1 MCLICAHS
9 LKGNGQDANQNCDD
23 FIVRSCGRNPQNTLS
38 PPEPILCDGSGL
50 ATVAPKIVDGN
61 TDTTVTVTFKPDPA
75 QSIADLRIIFPH
87 SFSWS
92 HNTSTVS
99 TLNMTSAS
107 LSVTADTILFEGV
120 AFSSDSAQIV
130 ITSVSI
136 PDTNGRFL
144 VQVQTRCSNF
154 RDVSPTP
161 YIDVFGA
168 PIPIGDIKIVD
179 SVGMPVMNGRIAT
192 IKGIVTVSNEFGSP
206 SYISDITGGIA
217 VFGTIFSSSV
227 QTGDEV
233 IVSGTV
239 QPFNGLTELVNLYL
253 RQIVST
259 GNDVDP
265 LVITTN
271 QMNEE
276 VEGQLVKMLSV
287 VVRDTFGNPISTWAV
302 TGSGTNYRLYDATGY
317 TQIRVD
323 NNVDFANT
331 PAPQDEF
338 DVIGV
343 VSQFDNSSPF
353 FSGYQ
358 LMPRK
363 AADIKSCGPSFAT
376 LPSESNLQQTSVTI
390 NWTTRRNSSSF
401 VQYGLTTNYEIGF
414 TGDITPTTNH
424 SVTISGL
431 SPATIYQ
438 VRAYSDSS
446 SDTCFSNNLVV
457 STTSPSGSTGQIN
470 VYFNKSVFTGLSTG
484 TPAQGNTN
492 FVQKLVNRINN
503 AKRSIDAALYSF
515 SGANVGDLIATALV
529 SAKINRG
536 VKIRVVGEKDNGNS
550 NAFNTLAQNG
560 IPVIFDDFGNNT
572 GAGLMH
578 NKFFVFDARG
588 GAPESMW
595 VWTGSYNTTEPGTNN
610 DMQNVIEIQ
619 DVALAHSY
627 MREFEEF
634 WGSNDDTPNSLFSR
648 FGTRK
653 INDTPHK
660 FIINGK
666 NVENYF
672 SPSDRAARRLV
683 HAISSAT
690 SDVEFNLYAFTR
702 NDIADS
708 LIALKN
714 HGKKVRGVMDNNS
727 DLGNVYARLTT
738 SGVDVKLKI
747 NASGLLHNKYGII
760 DALNTNATGYV
771 WTGSMN
777 WTNSGEGS
785 NDENVVLV
793 QDNSVDNQYL
803 QEFAQRYYDFGGTDS
818 IRIITD
824 VVEIPGNIPSE
835 FSLAQNY
842 PNPFNP
848 TTKIHFSLPLQ
859 SKVTLNIYNILGE
872 KVVTLLDNVSTNA
885 GAYEVQLDA
894 SQLASGIY
902 FYQLTTETFSATHKM
917 MLLK

>member
-1 MCLICAHS
+1 MCPIGAHS
-9 LKGNGQDANQNCDD
+9 LKGNGHDTNQNCDD
-23 FIVRSCGRNPQNTLS
+23 FVVRACGRNPQNTLS

-50 ATVAPKIVDGN
+50 ATVSPKTVDGN
-61 TDTTVTVTFKPDPA
+61 TDTTFTVTFKPDPA
-75 QSIADLRIIFPH
+75 QSIADMRIIFPH
-87 SFSWS
+87 TFTWS
-92 HNTSTVS
+92 HNISSVLAT
-99 TLNMTSAS
+99 NMSSANA
-107 LSVTADTILFEGV
+107 SVIADTILFEGV
-120 AFSSDSAQIV
+120 SFSSDSAQIAISNV
-130 ITSVSI
+130 TT
-136 PDTNGRFL
+136 PDSNGRFL
-144 VQVQTRCSNF
+144 VQIQTRCSSF
-154 RDVSPTP
+154 RDVSPAP
-161 YIDVFGA
+161 YIDVFGS

-192 IKGIVTVSNEFGSP
+192 VKGIVTVSNEFGSP
-206 SYISDITGGIA
+206 SYIQDITGGIA

-239 QPFNGLTELVNLYL
+239 QPFNGLTELVNLFL
-253 RQIVST
+253 RQIVSS
-259 GNDVDP
+259 GNEVDP

-302 TGSGTNYRLYDATGY
+302 SGSGANYRLYDATGY

-338 DVIGV
+338 DVMGV

-363 AADIKSCGPSFAT
+363 STDIKSCGPSFST
-376 LPSESNLQQTSVTI
+376 LPTESNLQQTSVTI

-401 VQYGLTTNYEIGF
+401 VQYGLTKNYEIGF

-424 SVTISGL
+424 SVTILGL

-457 STTSPSGSTGQIN
+457 STTSPSGSTGEIN
-470 VYFNKSVFTGLSTG
+470 VYFNKSVFTELSTG

-492 FVQKLVNRINN
+492 FVQKLLNRINN
-503 AKRSIDAALYSF
+503 AKRTIDVALYSF
-515 SGANVGDLIATALV
+515 SGANVGDLIASALV

-536 VKIRVVGEKDNGNS
+536 IKIRVAGEKDNGNS

-560 IPVIFDDFGNNT
+560 IPVIFDDFGSNT

-578 NKFFVFDARG
+578 NKFFVFDSRG
-588 GAPESMW
+588 GAPESVW

-619 DVALAHSY
+619 DVALAGAY
-627 MREFEEF
+627 TREFEEL
-634 WGSNDDTPNSLFSR
+634 WGSNTETPNSLFSR

-653 INDTPHK
+653 LNDTPHK

-672 SPSDRAARRLV
+672 SPSDRAARRLL
-683 HAISSAT
+683 HALSSAT
-690 SDVEFNLYAFTR
+690 SDVEFATYSFTR

-714 HGKKVRGVMDNNS
+714 HGKHVRGVMDNSS
-727 DLGNVYARLTT
+727 DLGNVYSRLTT
-738 SGVDVKLKI
+738 GGVDVKLKV
-747 NASGLLHNKYGII
+747 NASGLLHHKYGII
-760 DALNTNATGYV
+760 DALNTNALSYV

-785 NDENVVLV
+785 NDENVVFV
-793 QDNSVDNQYL
+793 QDNSIANQYL

-818 IRIITD
+818 IHIITG
-824 VVEIPGNIPSE
+824 VAEIPGNVPSE
-835 FSLAQNY
+835 FSLGQNY

-848 TTKIHFSLPLQ
+848 TTKINFSLPKQ
-859 SKVTLNIYNILGE
+859 SKVTLTVFNILGE
-872 KVVTLLDNVSTNA
+872 KVVTLLDNASTNA
-885 GAYEVQLDA
+885 GSYEVQLDA
-894 SQLASGIY
+894 SKLASGIY
-902 FYQLTTETFSATHKM
+902 FYQLATPSFSATHKM
-917 MLLK
+917 MVLK